1 MQIHFWVRCFKPSE
15 ATEAQAKSTNWRNVI
30 TVISIMILVGAEVFG
45 VAIAAGWAIA
55 GLFELGDYV
64 GYALMALFSLFAL
77 YILVN
82 LWRRC
87 VAVEPL
93 TGRA

>member
-1 MQIHFWVRCFKPSE
+1 M
-15 ATEAQAKSTNWRNVI
+15 AQAKSTNWRNVI
-30 TVISIMILVGAEVFG
+30 TVMSIMILVGAEVLG

-64 GYALMALFSLFAL
+64 GYALMGLFSLFAFYVL
-77 YILVN
+77 LN

-93 TGRA
+93 TGA

>member
-1 MQIHFWVRCFKPSE
+1 MEHP
-15 ATEAQAKSTNWRNVI
+15 TLAQPNRTNWRNLI
-30 TVISIMILVGAEVFG
+30 TVISIMVLIGTEVFG

-55 GLFELGDYV
+55 GLFELGTIV
-64 GYALMALFSLFAL
+64 GYVLMGLFGLFAL
-77 YILVN
+77 YILAA

-87 VAVEPL
+87 TTVEPF

>member
-1 MQIHFWVRCFKPSE
+1 V
-15 ATEAQAKSTNWRNVI
+15 AQAKSTNWRNVI

-77 YILVN
+77 YILAN

>member
-1 MQIHFWVRCFKPSE
+1 M
-15 ATEAQAKSTNWRNVI
+15 AQANGTNWRNLI
-30 TVISIMILVGAEVFG
+30 TVVSIMILVGAEVFG
-45 VAIAAGWAIA
+45 VAISAGWAIA

-64 GYALMALFSLFAL
+64 GYFLIALFSLFAL
-77 YILVN
+77 YVLVV

-93 TGRA
+93 SGPA

>member
-1 MQIHFWVRCFKPSE
+1 M
-15 ATEAQAKSTNWRNVI
+15 AQAKGTNWRNVI
-30 TVISIMILVGAEVFG
+30 TIISIMILVGAEVFG

-55 GLFELGDYV
+55 GLFELGDIV
-64 GYALMALFSLFAL
+64 GYALMGLFSLFAI
-77 YILVN
+77 YVLVN

>member
-1 MQIHFWVRCFKPSE
+1 L
-15 ATEAQAKSTNWRNVI
+15 AQAKSTNWRNVI

-64 GYALMALFSLFAL
+64 GYALMVLFSLFAL

-87 VAVEPL
+87 IAVEPL

>member
-1 MQIHFWVRCFKPSE
+1 M
-15 ATEAQAKSTNWRNVI
+15 AQAKSTNWRNVI

-64 GYALMALFSLFAL
+64 GYALMGLFSLFAL

>member
-1 MQIHFWVRCFKPSE
+1 M
-15 ATEAQAKSTNWRNVI
+15 AQATRTNWHNVI
-30 TVISIMILVGAEVFG
+30 TIVSIMILVGAEVFG

>member
-1 MQIHFWVRCFKPSE
+1 M
-15 ATEAQAKSTNWRNVI
+15 AQAKSTNWRNLI
-30 TVISIMILVGAEVFG
+30 TIVSIMVLVGAEVFG
-45 VAIAAGWAIA
+45 VAISAGWAIA
-55 GLFELGDYV
+55 GLLELGDIV
-64 GYALMALFSLFAL
+64 GYGLMGLFGLFAL

-93 TGRA
+93 SGRA

>member
-1 MQIHFWVRCFKPSE
+1 
-15 ATEAQAKSTNWRNVI
+15 
-30 TVISIMILVGAEVFG
+30 MILVGAEVFG
-45 VAIAAGWAIA
+45 VAISAGWAIA
-55 GLFELGDYV
+55 GLFELGNIV
-64 GYALMALFSLFAL
+64 GYALMGLFSLFAL

-93 TGRA
+93 AE

>member
-1 MQIHFWVRCFKPSE
+1 M
-15 ATEAQAKSTNWRNVI
+15 AQAKSTNWRNLI
-30 TVISIMILVGAEVFG
+30 TVISIMVLVGAEVFG

-55 GLFELGDYV
+55 GLLELGDVV
-64 GYALMALFSLFAL
+64 GYALMGLFSLLAIYF
-77 YILVN
+77 LVN

-93 TGRA
+93 AQ